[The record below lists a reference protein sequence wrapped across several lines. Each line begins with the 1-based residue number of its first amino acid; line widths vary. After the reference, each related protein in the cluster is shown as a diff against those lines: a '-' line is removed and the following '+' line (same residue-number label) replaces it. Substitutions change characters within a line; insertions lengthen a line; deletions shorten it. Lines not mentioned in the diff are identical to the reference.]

1 MISRSFLRAEQGVF
15 NWRIFFKIDHATMAD
30 NSVDM
35 VGPSAQRSTHFGFV
49 PRKIV
54 NAGDSRAMAAYVVE
68 NCFDDVGGTPSRSAI
83 TVAAVRRRSCSHQ
96 SARLKFLL
104 MRSEFL

>member
-68 NCFDDVGGTPSRSAI
+68 NCFDDAGEPPEPISHHRRCSAPKIVQPPVG
-83 TVAAVRRRSCSHQ
+83 
-96 SARLKFLL
+96 
-104 MRSEFL
+104 